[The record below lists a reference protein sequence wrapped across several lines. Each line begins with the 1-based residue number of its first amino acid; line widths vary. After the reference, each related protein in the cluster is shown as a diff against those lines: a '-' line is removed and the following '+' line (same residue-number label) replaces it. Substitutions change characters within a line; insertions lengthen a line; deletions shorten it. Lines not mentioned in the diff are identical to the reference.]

1 MAVSAVAD
9 KHSDTVNMGWQAMIR
24 ATKLYRIAA
33 ILGRNGKLTN
43 YLLSKL
49 YLVRMPK
56 SKRKG
61 MGARRQPPNAESDDE
76 LDENENE
83 KQEVAVQPG
92 RRQPRRRTVELP
104 AEAAFKRPL
113 WVHFVRYFGLIVII
127 VLNVSMVMANLEH
140 HQKGEVIDVTK
151 EIVCYLFLLLIDAT
165 MLFPIIFEINS
176 AKVSL
181 EGIVIGTTLWR
192 KKYKWTDIVKFNR
205 GPSYLK
211 LALIKTQRCFYL
223 INKKD
228 VRDFDILAAIIES
241 RAGKP
246 GPETPAVTAETQ
258 AKTAVEAEIPA
269 ADTVKPKSE
278 TDKSNEPEVDST
290 T

>member
-1 MAVSAVAD
+1 
-9 KHSDTVNMGWQAMIR
+9 
-24 ATKLYRIAA
+24 
-33 ILGRNGKLTN
+33 
-43 YLLSKL
+43 
-49 YLVRMPK
+49 
-56 SKRKG
+56 
-61 MGARRQPPNAESDDE
+61 MGARRQPPNAASDDE
-76 LDENENE
+76 LDENEDE
-83 KQEVAVQPG
+83 QPEVAVQQG
-92 RRQPRRRTVELP
+92 RRPPRRRTVELP
-104 AEAAFKRPL
+104 AEAIFKRPL

-140 HQKGEVIDVTK
+140 HQKGEVIDITK
-151 EIVCYLFLLLIDAT
+151 EIVCYVFLVLIDAT

-192 KKYKWTDIVKFNR
+192 KRYKWTEIIKFNR

-228 VRDFDILAAIIES
+228 VRDFDMLAAIVES

-246 GPETPAVTAETQ
+246 APEKPAIEAESQ
-258 AKTAVEAEIPA
+258 AKTAIEAESPA
-269 ADTVKPKSE
+269 IEKDALKSE
-278 TDKSNEPEVDST
+278 TDKSNEPGIDST